1 MLATS
6 TGSRQRRK
14 RTASDRKL
22 KLLMIGNRPISY
34 RSSRLNHRV
43 AAPKASA
50 DGKWIFSL
58 LEAVHTENILEL
70 AQSFSTAACTSNIN
84 ELGGGA
90 ATRVTAPV
98 PIRTLER
105 VNRAFKDDDLKI
117 QTRAGSIC
125 AKP

>member
-1 MLATS
+1 MVDELSKDVKCWNPAVGWDEEMSWHRAHTS
-6 TGSRQRRK
+6 
-14 RTASDRKL
+14 
-22 KLLMIGNRPISY
+22 
-34 RSSRLNHRV
+34 
-43 AAPKASA
+43 
-50 DGKWIFSL
+50 
-58 LEAVHTENILEL
+58 
-70 AQSFSTAACTSNIN
+70 
-84 ELGGGA
+84 GA